1 MNLLK
6 KIFLLLIP
14 FSFFVSSEYGYGQP
28 PKAHDGVIQ
37 FTGLVLS
44 ADSLKPLPYT
54 VIIIAGTRRGTV
66 TDYNG
71 YFNIVARKGETMVFE
86 LLGYSRS
93 EYIIPDTFK
102 GYKFSMVKLLAPDTL
117 FLPEVIISPLPDRQ
131 LFDQYFVK
139 TNLPNNDLE
148 RARTNLERESLKDIL
163 LSMDGQEN
171 QNYYMQKQVQKF
183 YYAGQMQPMN
193 ILSPLAWNE
202 FINAWKRGD
211 FKKKR

>member
-6 KIFLLLIP
+6 KIYLLLLPLFLI
-14 FSFFVSSEYGYGQP
+14 VSSEYCFGQP
-28 PKAHDGVIQ
+28 PKANEGVIQ

-44 ADSLKPLPYT
+44 ADSLKPLPFA
-54 VIIIAGTRRGTV
+54 VVIIAGTRRGTV
-66 TDYNG
+66 TDFNG

-86 LLGYSRS
+86 LLGYGRS
-93 EYIIPDTFK
+93 EYLIPDTFK

-131 LFDQYFVK
+131 LFDIYFVK
-139 TNLPNNDLE
+139 TNLPNNDMV
-148 RARTNLERESLKDIL
+148 RARSNMERESLKDIL

-171 QNYYMQKQVQKF
+171 QNYYMQKEVKKF

-193 ILSPLAWNE
+193 ILSPVAWNE

-211 FKKKR
+211 FKKKK